1 MSSTIKV
8 NNIQNLA
15 GDDSGIDLSTNDQI
29 ILKTANTTAI
39 TVNSSQNTSLAGD
52 LSVTGAISGTDM
64 ELSHTSTVSS
74 NVGQVQIDGHFTS
87 AFKNYKVIGSNV
99 HLDTDDVNLNLKFM
113 SGGSLITGSVHRSGM
128 MRVLNDSTIVGHV
141 AESTDTEFAFALGNK
156 VGSATGEHTNFELM
170 LYDPLATDNFKHFRA
185 MTTNNDSSNRVR
197 NILVSGFYNSGQS
210 ALSGI
215 EIVPASGNIASGV
228 FKLYGLR

>member
-39 TVNSSQNTSLAGD
+39 TVDSSQNTSLAGD

-64 ELSHTSTVSS
+64 ELLHTTTVSS
-74 NVGQVQIDGHFTS
+74 NVGEVQIDGHFTS
-87 AFKNYKVIGSNV
+87 AFKNYKIIGSNV
-99 HLDTDDVNLNLKFM
+99 HTDTDNVNMNMKFM
-113 SGGSLITGSVHRSGM
+113 SGGSLLTGSFHKSNRIRGI
-128 MRVLNDSTIVGHV
+128 NTISTLSNQN
-141 AESTDTEFAFALGNK
+141 ETSDTEFAKVGGALG
-156 VGSATGEHTNFELM
+156 SDTGEHCNFEIL
-170 LYDPLATDNFKHFRA
+170 LFDPLATDNFKSFLS
-185 MTTNNDSSNRVR
+185 SSNSITYVGSCE
-197 NILVSGFYNSGQS
+197 IGVMAGFFNSGQV

-215 EIVPASGNIASGV
+215 EIDPSSGNIASGI

>member
-64 ELSHTSTVSS
+64 QLLHTTTVSS
-74 NVGQVQIDGHFTS
+74 NVGEVQIDGHFTS
-87 AFKNYKVIGSNV
+87 AFKNYKIIGSNV
-99 HLDTDDVNLNLKFM
+99 HTDTDNVSINMKFM
-113 SGGSLITGSVHRSGM
+113 RSGSVVTGSVHRSN
-128 MRVLNDSTIVGHV
+128 RIRTISTLSTV
-141 AESTDTEFAFALGNK
+141 ANQDEASDTEFAKVGGM
-156 VGSATGEHTNFELM
+156 VGSASGEHSDFEIL
-170 LYDPLATDNFKHFRA
+170 LFDPLATNNFKSFLS
-185 MTTNNDSSNRVR
+185 SSNSITYVGSCE
-197 NILVSGFYNSGQS
+197 IGIMAGFFNSGET

-215 EIVPASGNIASGV
+215 EIDPSSGNIASGI

>member
-29 ILKTANTTAI
+29 ILKTANTTALTI
-39 TVNSSQNTSLAGD
+39 NSSQNTSLAGT

-64 ELSHTSTVSS
+64 ELLHTSTVSS
-74 NVGQVQIDGHFTS
+74 NVGEVQIDGHFTS
-87 AFKNYKVIGSNV
+87 SFKNYKIIASNV
-99 HLDTDDVNLNLKFM
+99 HLDSDGINLNLKFM
-113 SGGSLITGSVHRSGM
+113 SGGSLLTGSVHRSN
-128 MRVLNDSTIVGHV
+128 RLRTVNSLSTV
-141 AESTDTEFAFALGNK
+141 ANQNESSDTEFAK
-156 VGSATGEHTNFELM
+156 VGGVVGSGTGEQSNFEIT
-170 LYDPLATDNFKHFRA
+170 LYDPLATDNFKHFSA
-185 MTTNNDSSNRVR
+185 LSNSVNSGGACELGLMT
-197 NILVSGFYNSGQS
+197 GFFNSGQV
-210 ALSGI
+210 ALSGV